1 MSASQEEIAEA
12 FEIFDRDND
21 GKISKGEVATAIRAL
36 GKNPTNKEIN
46 KLLEGV
52 GNDVDLQTFSKIYNK
67 KMTLA
72 NEQKQPMLDA
82 FKSLDKEN
90 KGTIEVSQLRNIL
103 VSLGDSLS
111 KDEVDDLFKEC
122 NVSGNTV
129 KYADLVDKL
138 VSKYALK
145 DRPKPLKE

>member
-1 MSASQEEIAEA
+1 
-12 FEIFDRDND
+12 
-21 GKISKGEVATAIRAL
+21 
-36 GKNPTNKEIN
+36 
-46 KLLEGV
+46 
-52 GNDVDLQTFSKIYNK
+52 
-67 KMTLA
+67 MTLA

-122 NVSGNTV
+122 NVSGN
-129 KYADLVDKL
+129 
-138 VSKYALK
+138 
-145 DRPKPLKE
+145 